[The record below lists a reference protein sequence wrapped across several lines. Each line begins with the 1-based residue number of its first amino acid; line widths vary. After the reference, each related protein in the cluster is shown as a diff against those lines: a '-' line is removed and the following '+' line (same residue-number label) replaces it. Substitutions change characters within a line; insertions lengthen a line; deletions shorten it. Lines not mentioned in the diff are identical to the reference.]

1 MRARKRIIRSEAKM
15 HNKKAVVDGIEFDS
29 RAEARR
35 YGQLRILERAGEIT
49 DLERQKVYELIP
61 GYYENVPTGE
71 FYSRGA
77 KKGEPKVKRVCVELP
92 VNYIADFV
100 YKDKQGTTVVEDV
113 KGYRDTSS
121 APYAKFVIKRK
132 LMLWRYGIKVK
143 EVK

>member
-1 MRARKRIIRSEAKM
+1 MRIKG
-15 HNKKAVVDGIEFDS
+15 NKLGNKHITVNGIEFAS

-35 YGQLRILERAGEIT
+35 YGQLLFLEKKGEISE
-49 DLERQKVYELIP
+49 LEMQKVYELIP
-61 GYYENVPTGE
+61 AYYENVPTGE
-71 FYSRGA
+71 IYTRGA

-100 YKDKQGTTVVEDV
+100 YKDKDGNTVVEDV
-113 KGYRDTSS
+113 KGYRDPSS

-143 EVK
+143 EVKV